1 MPMMCE
7 QADLLVK
14 ALKRDVGYGGTT
26 YIDTWVTKMAFETI
40 AVCGLG
46 TPHSCVKRLEDT
58 RSFPALPW
66 FHAVFEVLRL
76 LRG

>member
-1 MPMMCE
+1 MSLRGVRGIMPMMCE

-46 TPHSCVKRLEDT
+46 TPRGCTSLHSM
-58 RSFPALPW
+58 
-66 FHAVFEVLRL
+66 HAEVLRL